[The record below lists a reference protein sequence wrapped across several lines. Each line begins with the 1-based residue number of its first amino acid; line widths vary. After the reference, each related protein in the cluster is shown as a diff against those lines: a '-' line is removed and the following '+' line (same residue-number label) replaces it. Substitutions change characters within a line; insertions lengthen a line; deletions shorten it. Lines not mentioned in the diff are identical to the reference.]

1 MSAKAQVQATDGGVG
16 TTALRWY
23 VLLVMVL
30 VYTLSIADRYVI
42 STVLEPIR
50 LELQLTD
57 SGIAFLTGV
66 SLALFYVVLGF
77 PISWLIDRG
86 NRRNIIAFCLVV
98 WSVMTT
104 FCGLSKNYIQLLVS
118 RIGVGIGEAG
128 GTPGANSIISDY
140 FPASKRPMALTVFS
154 LGAPIGAWIG
164 ADIAGVVNDHYN
176 WRTVFLVL
184 GIPGVIVGLLIFFTV
199 REPRRGQLD
208 QKGGDHEGASFLES
222 MRFLWTQRS
231 AVHVMVA
238 SALTA
243 LWGWGLMWWT
253 PTYLIR
259 NFGLTPGAAGSI
271 LGPIHL
277 FGGGMATLATSW
289 WLAQPRMKDPR
300 RIVRMMGW
308 GIGFATAVSFVIYWT
323 HSLTLAHWLFWLFIP
338 AIYFYIGPCFG
349 LLNNLCEPR
358 MRAQFCAATLFIA
371 NVGNLIVAPQLVG
384 FLSDAFAPNHVANGD
399 SLRLAML
406 CLVPTGAWAT
416 WHYFRAAKRIIQDEE
431 RATGVK
437 AV

>member
-1 MSAKAQVQATDGGVG
+1 MTAAARPEAADGGVG
-16 TTALRWY
+16 TTMQRWY
-23 VLLVMVL
+23 VLIMMVL

-77 PISWLIDRG
+77 PISWLIDRS
-86 NRRNIIAFCLVV
+86 NRRNIIAFCLVA
-98 WSVMTT
+98 WSIMTA
-104 FCGLSKNYIQLLVS
+104 FSGLSKNYLQLLLS

-140 FPASKRPMALTVFS
+140 FPQSKRPMAMTVFA

-164 ADIAGVVNDHYN
+164 ADIAGIVNDHYN

-184 GIPGVIVGLLIFFTV
+184 GIPGVFVGLLIFLTV

-208 QKGGDHEGASFLES
+208 KKGGDHEGASFPES

-231 AVHVMVA
+231 AVHVMAA

-259 NFGLTPGAAGSI
+259 NFGLTPGEAGSI
-271 LGPIHL
+271 LGPVHL
-277 FGGGMATLATSW
+277 IGGGLATLATSW
-289 WLAQPRMKDPR
+289 WLAQPTMKDPR

-308 GIGFATAVSFVIYWT
+308 GVGIATIVSGVIYST
-323 HSLTLAHWLFWLFIP
+323 HSLELARWLFWLFIP

-358 MRAQFCAATLFIA
+358 MRAQFCAATLFVA

-384 FLSDAFAPNHVANGD
+384 FLSDAFAPDHVANGQ

-406 CLVPTGAWAT
+406 CLVPAGAWAT
-416 WHYFRAAKRIIQDEE
+416 WHYFRSARRIIQDEE
-431 RATGVK
+431 RATGIRP
-437 AV
+437 A